1 MTQTFNFLSFQNP
14 SSSVYVLR
22 LEVNFVLPLSQ
33 DEQEQEEE
41 EEPATKYLSCYRPD
55 FDQTLN
61 VGT

>member
-33 DEQEQEEE
+33 DEQEEQEQKEQKE
-41 EEPATKYLSCYRPD
+41 KKNNPL
-55 FDQTLN
+55 
-61 VGT
+61 

>member
-33 DEQEQEEE
+33 DEQEEQKQKEQKEKKE
-41 EEPATKYLSCYRPD
+41 KKNNPL
-55 FDQTLN
+55 
-61 VGT
+61 